1 MWFGIRLHESKRNTQ
16 VNRNWNVW
24 IALLILV
31 TVSLA
36 GCGSGN
42 HGNPATTVSSVFES
56 GSIGKVAKISDTE
69 WELSLADDN
78 NDLTL
83 PASWRSWW
91 YVKMDNLV
99 LDAPTKI
106 TLKNSGWPY
115 YYLPV
120 YSYDQ
125 KEWLRFAE
133 DEVTQNANDELIVQ
147 KQFDHTTVWLARF
160 YPYTFT
166 DLQNYLK
173 TIQGNPSVD
182 IQIADYSQ
190 QGNPLYVLKITDPN
204 VPFSGKKRVMMHA
217 RTHPAETSPSFLIE
231 GLIATLLSG
240 TPEASALLAGFEFY
254 IFPMQNVDGVI
265 AGNYRS
271 TPKTENLEMSW
282 TFDSTNPLNLTGD
295 VSPEVAV
302 IHRYATDLMSDGG
315 PPVSMAL
322 NLHASNSEPDI
333 RPFFFPHFGPES
345 VGYAPIEASLWNKQ
359 LRFIGNVAMRY
370 GADKIEPVPGD
381 GGGSFATKTYPESW
395 WWCNYQDRV
404 LAMTLEMTY
413 GRSGYAPRWIVPTD
427 VRDLGTSLVM
437 GIRDYYAGS
446 VAPAKALSKAAGAVG
461 KRSLKYPQLYP
472 PKAADELKE

>member
-1 MWFGIRLHESKRNTQ
+1 M
-16 VNRNWNVW
+16 NRNGNVW
-24 IALLILV
+24 LGWLLLV

-36 GCGSGN
+36 GCG
-42 HGNPATTVSSVFES
+42 HGNNDSPATTVSSSFES
-56 GSIGKVAKISDTE
+56 GSIGKVSKIADTE
-69 WELSLADDN
+69 WELSLVDDN
-78 NDLTL
+78 NDPTL
-83 PASWRSWW
+83 PATWRSWW
-91 YVKMDNLV
+91 YVKMDNAAQY
-99 LDAPTKI
+99 APTRI

-133 DEVTQNANDELIVQ
+133 GEVTQNTNNELIVN
-147 KQFDHTTVWLARF
+147 KKFDHTTVWLARF

-166 DLQNYLK
+166 DLQHYLK
-173 TIQGNPSVD
+173 TIQGNPYVE
-182 IQIADYSQ
+182 IRIPGYSK
-190 QGNPLYVLKITDPN
+190 QGRPLYVLKITDPLFP
-204 VPFSGKKRVMMHA
+204 VSGKKRILMHA

-231 GLIATLLSG
+231 GLIARLLSG
-240 TPEASALLAGFEFY
+240 TGEASELLSGFEFY

-282 TFDSTNPLNLTGD
+282 VFDSKNPRDLTGD
-295 VSPEVAV
+295 VPPEVAF

-315 PPVSMAL
+315 PLVSMAL

-333 RPFFFPHFGPES
+333 RPFFYPHFGPVS
-345 VGYAPIEASLWNKQ
+345 RGYLPVEASLWDKQ
-359 LRFIGNVAMRY
+359 LLFIGKVAMHH
-370 GADKIEPVPGD
+370 GLDMIEPVPDD

-395 WWCNYQDRV
+395 WWANYQDRV

-413 GRSGYAPRWIVPTD
+413 GRAGYTTRWIVPGD
-427 VRDLGTSLVM
+427 MRDLGTSLVL
-437 GIRDYYAGS
+437 GIRDYYTGS
-446 VAPAKALSKAAGAVG
+446 GAPAKYVSKPAGVFG
-461 KRSLKYPQLYP
+461 TRNLKYPQLYP

>member
-1 MWFGIRLHESKRNTQ
+1 M
-16 VNRNWNVW
+16 NRSQNVW
-24 IALLILV
+24 IALLLLI
-31 TVSLA
+31 SASFA

-42 HGNPATTVSSVFES
+42 HERPATTVSRSFES
-56 GSIGKVAKISDTE
+56 GSIGKVAKIADTE

-78 NDLTL
+78 NDPTL
-83 PASWRSWW
+83 PSTWRSWW
-91 YVKMDNLV
+91 YVKMVNLV
-99 LDAPTKI
+99 QEAPTKI

-125 KEWLRFAE
+125 KEWFRLAE
-133 DEVTQNANDELIVQ
+133 SEVTQNANDELVVK
-147 KQFDHTTVWLARF
+147 KQFEHNTVWLARF

-173 TIQGNPSVD
+173 TIQDNTSVD
-182 IQIADYSQ
+182 IRIAGYSQ
-190 QGNPLYVLKITDPN
+190 QGNPLYVLKITDPT
-204 VPFSGKKRVMMHA
+204 VPVSGKKRIMMHA

-231 GLIATLLSG
+231 GLIAKLLAG
-240 TPEASALLAGFEFY
+240 TGEASELLAGFEFY

-282 TFDSTNPLNLTGD
+282 TFDSANPLNLTGD
-295 VSPEVAV
+295 VPPEVAV

-315 PPVSMAL
+315 PPIYMAL

-333 RPFFFPHFGPES
+333 RPFFYPHFGPMSLVYSPVE
-345 VGYAPIEASLWNKQ
+345 VSLWEKQ
-359 LRFIGNVAMRY
+359 LRFIGNVAIRHGVDM
-370 GADKIEPVPGD
+370 IEPVPDD

-413 GRSGYAPRWIVPTD
+413 GRAGYAPRWIEPND
-427 VRDLGTSLVM
+427 VRDLGSSLVL
-437 GIRDYYAGS
+437 GIRDYYFGAS
-446 VAPAKALSKAAGAVG
+446 APAKSMLKATGAIQN
-461 KRSLKYPQLYP
+461 RTLKYPHLYP
-472 PKAADELKE
+472 PKAVDELKE

>member
-1 MWFGIRLHESKRNTQ
+1 MDRSWD
-16 VNRNWNVW
+16 VW
-24 IALLILV
+24 IALLMLV

-36 GCGSGN
+36 GCGDVGR
-42 HGNPATTVSSVFES
+42 ATTVSRSFES
-56 GSIGKVAKISDTE
+56 GSIGNVVKIADTE

-78 NDLTL
+78 NDPTL

-91 YVKMDNLV
+91 YVMMENTV
-99 LDAPTKI
+99 QDAPTKI

-125 KEWLRFAE
+125 KEWLRFSE
-133 DEVTQNANDELIVQ
+133 SEVTQNANDELIVT
-147 KQFDHTTVWLARF
+147 KRFDHATVWLARF

-173 TIQGNPSVD
+173 TIEGNPYVD
-182 IQIADYSQ
+182 IRISGYSQ
-190 QGNPLYVLKITDPN
+190 QGKPLYVIKITDPT
-204 VPFSGKKRVMMHA
+204 VPVSGKTRIMMHG

-231 GLIATLLSG
+231 GLIAKLLSG
-240 TPEASALLAGFEFY
+240 TGEASELLSGYEFY

-271 TPKTENLEMSW
+271 TPKSENLEMSW
-282 TFDSTNPLNLTGD
+282 TFDINNPLDLTGD
-295 VSPEVAV
+295 VPPEVAV

-333 RPFFFPHFGPES
+333 RAFFYPHFGPVS
-345 VGYAPIEASLWNKQ
+345 LGYSAVETSLWEQQ
-359 LRFIGNVAMRY
+359 LRFIGTVATHY
-370 GADKIEPVPGD
+370 GADMIEPVPDD

-413 GRSGYAPRWIVPTD
+413 GRAGYAPRWIAPDD
-427 VRDLGTSLVM
+427 VRDLGVSLVL

-446 VAPAKALSKAAGAVG
+446 GAPAKSVLKATGAIEN
-461 KRSLKYPQLYP
+461 RTLKYPGLYP